1 MTRRQLDTHLKSAQ
15 EQHLTLLAN
24 TVKQQKQTI
33 ETLKKPRVSQNFELA
48 ANYLNTEYPQL
59 MPKLKE
65 KFERCRHRFHNVGG
79 VVASHVKEHVRIHH
93 AIIFF
98 VVLMHLY
105 WMPFFIKALVLG
117 GSLFAF
123 KKSVKRGSPSS
134 AMFVVSAATLVAMF
148 GLCHLFFLP
157 LVVAGIYFACKGSC
171 RGRLTKMC

>member
-1 MTRRQLDTHLKSAQ
+1 MTRHQLDGHRKVAQ

-24 TVKQQKQTI
+24 TVKQQKETI
-33 ETLKKPRVSQNFELA
+33 ETLKKPRVCQNFDLA
-48 ANYLNTEYPQL
+48 ANYLNTEYPHL
-59 MPKLKE
+59 LPKLKE
-65 KFERCRHRFHNVGG
+65 KLERCRHRFQNGG
-79 VVASHVKEHVRIHH
+79 GAIASHVKEHVKFHH

-123 KKSVKRGSPSS
+123 KKSVKKGSPSS
-134 AMFVVSAATLVAMF
+134 AMLVVSAATVVAMF

-157 LVVAGIYFACKGSC
+157 LLGAGIYFACKGSC
-171 RGRLTKMC
+171 RAKLTKMC